1 LGIGDRKLQ
10 ILLLFPG
17 MFLRPLFSTLFE
29 GPFYF

>member
-1 LGIGDRKLQ
+1 LGIRDTKLQ